1 MRYIGAS
8 EFDHGLQV
16 WSDYLAFAEASVEH
30 KLSQAMDDSAR
41 AKYKRQSKPNRDQLY
56 IAKSES
62 RKRKYPNGVTE
73 RPDIRIQTED
83 ELVNYVSRMQETDVI
98 CGKQL
103 VVGEWSQDRYENILI
118 FMLVADFCE

>member
-1 MRYIGAS
+1 MEPAVRKKWES
-8 EFDHGLQV
+8 
-16 WSDYLAFAEASVEH
+16 
-30 KLSQAMDDSAR
+30 
-41 AKYKRQSKPNRDQLY
+41 QSKEERDRHY
-56 IAKSES
+56 IAHSAT
-62 RKRKYPNGVTE
+62 RKRKYPDGVTE

-103 VVGEWSQDRYENILI
+103 VVGEWSQYRCENILI